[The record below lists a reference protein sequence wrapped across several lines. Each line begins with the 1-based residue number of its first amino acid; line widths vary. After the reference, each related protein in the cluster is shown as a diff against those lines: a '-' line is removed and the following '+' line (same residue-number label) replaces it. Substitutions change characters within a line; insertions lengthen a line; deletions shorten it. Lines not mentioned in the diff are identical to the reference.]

1 MAEFDEAGNPMM
13 DIARGDQ
20 IASARI
26 RANLERLRDASA
38 NPEFRRLV
46 EDVLNGRASLREAAR
61 GGVFDAELSPHIDTF
76 DQKWEEV
83 MSADQEVVGEEEV
96 ERLNGL
102 QAQVRDKLAE
112 ITRQVEEL
120 RRYQDDLDRG

>member
-20 IASARI
+20 IVSARI
-26 RANLERLRDASA
+26 RANLETLKNAST
-38 NPEFRRLV
+38 NPEFQRLV
-46 EDVLNGRASLREAAR
+46 QDVLNGRASLREAA
-61 GGVFDAELSPHIDTF
+61 GSGIFDAELSPHIDTF
-76 DQKWEEV
+76 NQKWEEV
-83 MSADQEVVGEEEV
+83 TAPDQEVVDEEEV

-120 RRYQDDLDRG
+120 RRYQDDLNAG